1 MSEKIRAIVKRPDE
15 RYGHV
20 TNISNSLKN
29 LQKTVDGRIEVVRIS
44 SEVALIINEDGKI
57 FGLPKNFQLGKWP
70 HCDTIV
76 GTVAVVGVDGPEF
89 CDCPLAFKSWKKLLS
104 DWGNL

>member
-44 SEVALIINEDGKI
+44 AEVALIINEDGKI
-57 FGLPKNFQLGKWP
+57 FDLPKNFQMGKWP
-70 HCDTIV
+70 RCDIIV
-76 GTVAVVGVDGPEF
+76 GTVAVVGVDGAEF
-89 CDCPLAFKSWKKLLS
+89 CDCPLAFKTWKKLLA